1 MNQARKFLEE
11 RMNLFLTDPLEIEV
25 IATAGFGVSY
35 RNVLKESNEAYRAYH
50 KEMLQNK
57 DHLGVFDDYAK
68 FVAPQWFQDVTWVC
82 SMHQDQRLLGLRYF
96 DQAEIVFLTNS
107 EFDLLKPLAM
117 QENRL
122 IDRRMG
128 PEQERYN
135 EKTRKEM
142 KSFYDFAYKKHV
154 DNKPASLAKHKE
166 ITGGTTNSQTTNVAW
181 GYMQK
186 FQDRIREIN
195 RDQAFGFVNK
205 PTLDNVI
212 PLPLNE
218 ARNQNIM

>member
-11 RMNLFLTDPLEIEV
+11 RINLFLTNPLEVEV
-25 IATAGFGVSY
+25 ITVTNLKVSY
-35 RNVLKESNEAYRAYH
+35 RNATSKENKAYQEYH
-50 KEMLQNK
+50 KKMFRNK
-57 DHLGVFDDYAK
+57 QHLGAFDDYALM
-68 FVAPQWFQDVTWVC
+68 VAPQIFDDLSWMCT
-82 SMHQDQRLLGLRYF
+82 MHQDQRLLGLRYF
-96 DQAEIVFLTNS
+96 DQLEITFLTDA
-107 EFDLLKPLAM
+107 EFLLIKPLAM
-117 QENRL
+117 QEKRL

-142 KSFYDFAYKKHV
+142 QSLYDFALQTHESEKGT
-154 DNKPASLAKHKE
+154 NAKMHKD

-181 GYMQK
+181 GYMKK

-205 PTLDNVI
+205 PSLDNVI
-212 PLPLNE
+212 AFE
-218 ARNQNIM
+218 KARNQNIV

>member
-1 MNQARKFLEE
+1 MDAARKFLEE
-11 RMNLFLTDPLEIEV
+11 KINLFLTDPLEVEV
-25 IATAGFGVSY
+25 VSTAGFGVSY
-35 RNVLKESNEAYRAYH
+35 RDVLNESNEAYRKYH
-50 KEMLQNK
+50 KKMLQNA

-68 FVAPQWFQDVTWVC
+68 LVAPQWFQDVTWVC

-96 DQAEIVFLTNS
+96 EQAEIAFLTTS

-142 KSFYDFAYKKHV
+142 KSFYEHTIKWHV
-154 DNKPASLAKHKE
+154 GRKPASFAQHKE
-166 ITGGTTNSQTTNVAW
+166 ITGGKIYAHTTNVAW
-181 GYMQK
+181 GNVQRLR
-186 FQDRIREIN
+186 DRIRKIN
-195 RDQAFGFVNK
+195 RDQTFGFVNE

-212 PLPLNE
+212 PLE
-218 ARNQNIM
+218 EVRNQNIV